1 MFTIQDEAAGL
12 IPLIL
17 NPSKNDIVLDACSAP
32 GGKTTYMAE
41 IMQNQGKIDAWD
53 IYEHRIKLVEQ
64 TAKRLGISIIKT
76 SVNDAT
82 KMKQNYIEK
91 YDKILLDVP
100 CLGIGVLKRK
110 PDIKWKR
117 VQQDIQEINKMQR
130 QILEICAKYLKKGG
144 EMVYSTC
151 SILKE
156 ENEDV
161 INEFLTKNS
170 EFELEKLQLEENN
183 YFKKFIQNETF
194 LRVYQNDKTD
204 GFFIAKIRKN

>member
-17 NPSKNDIVLDACSAP
+17 NPSKGDIVLDACSAP
-32 GGKTTYMAE
+32 GGKTTYMAQ
-41 IMQNQGKIDAWD
+41 IMQNQGEIEAWD
-53 IYEHRIKLVEQ
+53 IHEHRIDLVGQ
-64 TAKRLGISIIKT
+64 AAKRLGISIIKT

-110 PDIKWKR
+110 PDIKWRRK
-117 VQQDIQEINKMQR
+117 QQDIIEINKIQK
-130 QILEICAKYLKKGG
+130 QILENCAKYLKRGG
-144 EMVYSTC
+144 EIVYSTC

-161 INEFLTKNS
+161 INEFLSKNH

-183 YFKKFIQNETF
+183 YFKRFIKNETF
-194 LRVYQNDKTD
+194 LKVYQNEKTD
-204 GFFIAKIRKN
+204 GFFIAKIRKI